1 MKEELYKREVGR
13 ITQDSDQNIE
23 IIEARQ
29 IEKNEYIFCQ
39 TGVIIDNIDYSN
51 DKREN
56 YLL

>member
-1 MKEELYKREVGR
+1 MKEELNKREVGR
-13 ITQDSDQNIE
+13 ITQNYDQNIE

-39 TGVIIDNIDYSN
+39 SGVIKDNIDYSN

-56 YLL
+56 YLF